1 MFQNIL
7 SSILR
12 QISKFSMLNTR
23 SLLLNII
30 DYVLMNTMDNFSS
43 SSSHLYWMGSYRRR
57 SKHDKLLCES
67 KIPRRYI
74 H

>member
-23 SLLLNII
+23 SLLLNVI

-57 SKHDKLLCES
+57 NKHDKFWCES